1 MARLPGV
8 WGPKPRKGGE
18 EEGGGAGGG
27 GGVDGLYTMLHL
39 QPAHPNRLRRGDGLY
54 TMPHSTASTSRQTE
68 EG

>member
-18 EEGGGAGGG
+18 EEEGGAGGG
-27 GGVDGLYTMLHL
+27 GGGGGV
-39 QPAHPNRLRRGDGLY
+39 DGLY
-54 TMPHSTASTSRQTE
+54 TMPHSTASTSRQTG